1 MLLNSFAIHQY
12 QYIMFGSLLEG
23 FLWSLQQKLMVDL
36 LLLGVYSCHC
46 TCASVYA
53 FGPVTIECL
62 YEHK

>member
-1 MLLNSFAIHQY
+1 
-12 QYIMFGSLLEG
+12 MFVSLLEG
-23 FLWSLQQKLMVDL
+23 FLWSLQQKLMVVDL